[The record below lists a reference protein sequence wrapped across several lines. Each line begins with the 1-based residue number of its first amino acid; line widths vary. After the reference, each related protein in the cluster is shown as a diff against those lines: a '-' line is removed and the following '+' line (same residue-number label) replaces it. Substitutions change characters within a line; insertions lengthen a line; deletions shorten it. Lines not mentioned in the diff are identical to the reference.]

1 MTTPVHLHL
10 MRVLPAFLRPYRRI
24 FLLSH
29 MRAYTSLFGHI
40 MGSHPEIEGYYEFQI
55 GYHSWRSLIRQKLH
69 YFYYHGHSPKRRA
82 QYLLDKILHNGH
94 RLDASILNRPG
105 DVYVF
110 CLRPPEETIPS
121 IIQLYHRIAPEH
133 RWATESG
140 AFDYYMSRL
149 TGLEHL
155 SRKLDCRYLYI
166 DAECLTNDTAR
177 ALAFLTEHLNL
188 TMPLEPEY
196 HRGPMTGQP
205 SRGDPSERIESGR
218 VVTTRSPK
226 PPLEDDRRLSQA
238 TNRYG
243 EVRSTLIDR
252 SGCAYLR
259 S

>member
-1 MTTPVHLHL
+1 MTTPVHL
-10 MRVLPAFLRPYRRI
+10 MRVLPALLRPYRRI

-40 MGSHPEIEGYYEFQI
+40 LGSHPDIEGYYEFQI

-82 QYLLDKILHNGH
+82 QYLLDKILHNDH

-105 DVYVF
+105 NAYVF
-110 CLRPPEETIPS
+110 CLRPPDETIPS
-121 IIQLYHRIAPEH
+121 IIQLYQRIAPGH
-133 RWATESG
+133 RWTTESG

-155 SRKLDCRYLYI
+155 SENLACPYLYM
-166 DAECLTNDTAR
+166 DAECLTNDTTR
-177 ALAFLTEHLNL
+177 ALTFLTYSLNL
-188 TMPLEPEY
+188 TTPLEPEY

-218 VVTTRSPK
+218 VVNTLSPK
-226 PPLEDDRRLSQA
+226 PPLEDERLLSQA
-238 TNRYG
+238 TNRYL
-243 EVRSTLIDR
+243 EVRSTLADR
-252 SGCAYLR
+252 SHCACLLQ
-259 S
+259 